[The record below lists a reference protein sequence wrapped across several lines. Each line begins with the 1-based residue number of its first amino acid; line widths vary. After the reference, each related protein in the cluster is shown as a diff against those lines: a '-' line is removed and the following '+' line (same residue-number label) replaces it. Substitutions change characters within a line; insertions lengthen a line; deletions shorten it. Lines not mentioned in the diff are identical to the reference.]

1 MNRTVSLVIPLY
13 NQARYIYR
21 AVASAYWQLGP
32 DDQIVVVDD
41 ASGDQAGPDCI
52 RPFRDRV
59 LWLRNET
66 NRGVS
71 HARNRGIQNSRAEW
85 IKFLDAD
92 DVLAPYA
99 LNYIQYAAAIP
110 ARIQVVTGG
119 CHRIFDNQYRDFLH
133 GAKED
138 LDNILNKNPML
149 PSATFARRQALL
161 DVGLFD
167 ERIDFEEDWDLWLRL
182 HERFGP
188 GAFLVTEQPFCFYW
202 LAEAER
208 AHAEATRTAMVEG
221 LPVHD
226 YFRKRYGADP
236 W

>member
-1 MNRTVSLVIPLY
+1 MKRTTSVIIPLY

-32 DDQIVVVDD
+32 EDQIVVVDD
-41 ASGDQAGPDCI
+41 ASTDGAGPECI
-52 RPFRDRV
+52 APFRDRV
-59 LWLRNET
+59 LWLRNEN

-71 HARNRGIQNSRAEW
+71 HSRNRAIQNSRTEW

-99 LNYIQYAAAIP
+99 LNYIQLGAEVP
-110 ARIQVVTGG
+110 EHVKVVTGG
-119 CHRIFDNQYRDFLH
+119 CHRIFDHQYCDFLH
-133 GAKED
+133 GADESLKE
-138 LDNILNKNPML
+138 ILHANPML

-167 ERIDFEEDWDLWLRL
+167 ERIDYEEDWDLWLRL
-182 HERFGP
+182 HEKFGP
-188 GAFLVTEQPFCFYW
+188 EAFLVTEQPFCFYW
-202 LAEAER
+202 LKEAER
-208 AHAEATRTAMVEG
+208 ERAETSRTAMVDG
-221 LPVHD
+221 VPVHE
-226 YFRKRYGADP
+226 YFRKRYGAEP